1 MLKILKERILFGLK
15 SCFCWLTATSHHL
28 LKKTSVTLEHVL
40 SSIWMWLYEQSQKNE
55 ASAYSPEKSLT
66 SLSSV
71 SLFIL
76 TLMFCLLTLQKQS
89 YHCAVVFFGGRC
101 AVCLQLGCLFVF
113 EEAGEWYHKNTFRCF
128 FLKTSVSKLV
138 CYQCAFWNVR
148 TLDKLFVEVNI

>member
-28 LKKTSVTLEHVL
+28 LKKQVWL
-40 SSIWMWLYEQSQKNE
+40 SSTYYHPSGCDFMSRARKMKLPPTHQRKAWLHCQASPSLYWLWCFAFWLYRNN
-55 ASAYSPEKSLT
+55 PITVL
-66 SLSSV
+66 
-71 SLFIL
+71 LF
-76 TLMFCLLTLQKQS
+76 
-89 YHCAVVFFGGRC
+89 FFGGRC